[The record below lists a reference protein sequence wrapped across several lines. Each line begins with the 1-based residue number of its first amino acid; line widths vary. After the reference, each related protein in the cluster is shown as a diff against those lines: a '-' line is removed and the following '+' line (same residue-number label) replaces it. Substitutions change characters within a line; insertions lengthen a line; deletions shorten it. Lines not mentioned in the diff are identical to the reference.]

1 MMLLKTK
8 GIIWSY
14 IGLIWPYWKSLELN
28 CFTNI
33 YLNECISI
41 ALLLLLEKRIVNRS
55 FSFRNPK
62 ESWLSPFVMIV
73 EISTE
78 HRALNHIPFIYLI
91 FLDLHINVI
100 FVHYTCWSMPVGF
113 VIKYLR
119 NQEYR
124 SLWVGFMLLFLLIG
138 KSKNT
143 RSLWVCSPLQ
153 TLSAFCCH
161 TVYYEHTPHDL
172 KTENIFLSRE
182 KNSFS

>member
-28 CFTNI
+28 YFTNI

-41 ALLLLLEKRIVNRS
+41 VLLSLLEKRTVNRS

-62 ESWLSPFVMIV
+62 ESWISSFVMIV

-91 FLDLHINVI
+91 FLDGGPQGLSQGDFQFAWTQRSQRKYIETCLQRWIVDQNVLYYI
-100 FVHYTCWSMPVGF
+100 TYGSYSM
-113 VIKYLR
+113 
-119 NQEYR
+119 N
-124 SLWVGFMLLFLLIG
+124 
-138 KSKNT
+138 
-143 RSLWVCSPLQ
+143 
-153 TLSAFCCH
+153 LS
-161 TVYYEHTPHDL
+161 
-172 KTENIFLSRE
+172 
-182 KNSFS
+182 SFNH

>member
-28 CFTNI
+28 YFTNI

-41 ALLLLLEKRIVNRS
+41 VLLSLLEKRTVNRS

-62 ESWLSPFVMIV
+62 ESWISSFVMIV

-91 FLDLHINVI
+91 FLGLHG
-100 FVHYTCWSMPVGF
+100 CWAVKLLQTFWHHDP
-113 VIKYLR
+113 L
-119 NQEYR
+119 
-124 SLWVGFMLLFLLIG
+124 SLSDHVVKL
-138 KSKNT
+138 SHNT
-143 RSLWVCSPLQ
+143 RS
-153 TLSAFCCH
+153 F
-161 TVYYEHTPHDL
+161 
-172 KTENIFLSRE
+172 KTEKGSLWRAQHAFHLENF
-182 KNSFS
+182 